1 MYETRVKR
9 DASADSLI
17 ASLENVTLRRN
28 DKFEEISQQVF
39 TQPKLW
45 SDSSYEWNVPKNI
58 LIALLLSV
66 DTTAYL
72 GTSNE

>member
-58 LIALLLSV
+58 LSALLLSV

>member
-58 LIALLLSV
+58 WLHCWSSV

-72 GTSNE
+72 GYI